1 MANKDARLSLVAF
14 RAGLFSVVFALSGC
28 RQPQPEVRS
37 LLSFPETWEAARN
50 SDRLFCDYARKIAG
64 ETDPVREKLFTQFL
78 ASNRVDDIVMLLE
91 FANPV
96 NLREYRMIVVTK
108 RGAYHLS
115 RLEDGEMVT
124 CRLKIAKKELTEIR
138 NSLKVLVGYQSERLT
153 LSHNAPSVVFVTVY
167 ERQKAASMFFSQEP
181 RLGLKRVLGGSKKNP
196 HYPAFI
202 RLCEI
207 LILAKGENGVVPKF
221 TIMQM

>member
-1 MANKDARLSLVAF
+1 MAVSL
-14 RAGLFSVVFALSGC
+14 LSGC

-91 FANPV
+91 YANPAC
-96 NLREYRMIVVTK
+96 LSDYRIILVAK
-108 RGAYHLS
+108 HGAYHLS
-115 RLEDGEMVT
+115 HLEGGET
-124 CRLKIAKKELTEIR
+124 AACRLKVAEKELTEIR
-138 NSLKVLVGYQSERLT
+138 KSLKVLVGYQSERIG

-167 ERQKAASMFFSQEP
+167 ERQKAARMFFSQEP
-181 RLGLKRVLGGSKKNP
+181 ILGLKRVFGASKNP

-207 LILAKGENGVVPKF
+207 LILAKGEDGVVPKF
-221 TIMQM
+221 TTMQL